1 MEYGRFGGMT
11 ALDKAEMYA
20 HDILGNLNAG
30 ICGSIDWNLPLD
42 AKGGPNYAGNFC
54 EAPAMLTEDG
64 QDFALQ
70 SQYYYIGHFS
80 RFIRPGAV
88 CLAVSAWSADVET
101 TAFENPDCTHVL
113 VALDR
118 TGTALPVSV
127 VDGNDAVTF
136 QLPAHSIATLRFLRH
151 TVDDFSSMSMSTASK
166 RKKEQT
172 RWEIKPLPLCR

>member
-101 TAFENPDCTHVL
+101 TALENPDGTHVL

-136 QLPAHSIATLRFLRH
+136 QLPAHSIATLE
-151 TVDDFSSMSMSTASK
+151 VPSTH
-166 RKKEQT
+166 
-172 RWEIKPLPLCR
+172 C